1 MALRMDEILEFWF
14 GAGNTPSEKLRAL
27 WFVHDPDF
35 DRLCETR
42 FREDYDAAA
51 AGKLDSWKDNARGC
65 LALILLLDQ
74 IPRNLFRNSP
84 RAYATDS
91 KARVAA
97 RDAIEHGYDRDLTPW
112 QRMFLCPSSIVS
124 NWTISGSRCGSSVN
138 WRLRLL
144 KWQVLLN
151 TRERIS
157 RSFNAS
163 AAFRIEM
170 RFLDA
175 SRGRK
180 KLTFSAITAIKTR

>member
-1 MALRMDEILEFWF
+1 MDEILEFWF

-112 QRMFLCPSSIVS
+112 QRMFLYMPFQHSEQLDDQRESMRLFSELEASSPEVAGVVEYARAHF
-124 NWTISGSRCGSSVN
+124 TIIQRFGRFPHRNAILGRESRAEEADF
-138 WRLRLL
+138 LR
-144 KWQVLLN
+144 
-151 TRERIS
+151 
-157 RSFNAS
+157 
-163 AAFRIEM
+163 
-170 RFLDA
+170 DH
-175 SRGRK
+175 GD
-180 KLTFSAITAIKTR
+180 